1 MSSRSKSGRA
11 PSAAAIFGANLVERY
26 AIRWSFMLVNISS
39 QREADLTDIGRFRG
53 RGIHRET
60 REYSLLFLTLA
71 VLLACGARTGQQPI
85 ACRGM
90 CSARA
95 PHIQSAPSGKFFRG
109 AAVLPVR
116 ALQFGPVELCVGVTE
131 AEIADELPGFR
142 HDKYFAHL

>member
-71 VLLACGARTGQQPI
+71 VLLACETRTEQQPM
-85 ACRGM
+85 RGGT